1 MTYEKANEMFPV
13 WASAEAVR
21 ILDEPPKAEEP
32 PFRHKMTVK
41 QERFVKRYA
50 FAIGFIL
57 MMVLDVVMG

>member
-1 MTYEKANEMFPV
+1 MIYEKANEMFPV

-21 ILDEPPKAEEP
+21 ILDEPVKSEEP

-50 FAIGFIL
+50 FAIGFIFAL
-57 MMVLDVVMG
+57 AV